1 MIQRKQSVFLALA
14 ALLGVIIFFL
24 DIALIQISGPEK
36 KSVILHFTSLEA
48 TGVSIAQP
56 FFYYLIMIFDAI
68 IVAICIY
75 TILGFRNR
83 PKQIKLCR
91 GIIFLIVL
99 LIGSMF
105 LLTDKL
111 KGQFIGSTIFYLYA
125 LYVPIVML
133 VLVFLAIQGISA
145 DEKLVRSADRLR

>member
-14 ALLGVIIFFL
+14 ALLGIIIFFL
-24 DIALIQISGPEK
+24 DIALIQISVPEK
-36 KSVILHFTSLEA
+36 KTVILHFASLEA
-48 TGVSIAQP
+48 TGVTIVQP
-56 FFYYLIMIFDAI
+56 FFYNMIMIFDVL
-68 IVAICIY
+68 IVALCIY
-75 TILGFRNR
+75 TIFEFANR

-91 GIIFLIVL
+91 GVIFLIVL
-99 LIGSMF
+99 LIGCMF
-105 LLTDKL
+105 LITDKL
-111 KGQFIGSTIFYLYA
+111 KGQFTGSTIFYLYA